1 MSSYQRWG
9 FRLVPIIAF
18 LALWEWYGI
27 SHDSLLFPSFSET
40 IQSLIAL
47 IQTQELWES
56 IWLSHQAMFLGFAS
70 ALCVGIPI
78 GVLAGYS
85 HTIDNALEPYI
96 RLLIVVPKSALVP
109 IFILALG
116 IGVIAR
122 AWVIFLYVV
131 VYIVVNVRTG
141 VRQVDPN
148 LVEMSHSFG
157 ASRFHIWT
165 KILLPGAY
173 PSLLAGL
180 RIGLG
185 RAMSGM
191 ITVELLLSA
200 VGIGRL
206 IMRFRGEF
214 DAGSAYAMVFIVLIE
229 ALLLSSGLRWL
240 ERRLT
245 HWAR

>member
-1 MSSYQRWG
+1 MPSYQRWG

-18 LALWEWYGI
+18 LALWEWYGVT
-27 SHDSLLFPSFSET
+27 HESLLFPSFTET
-40 IQSLIAL
+40 MQSLIAL
-47 IQTQELWES
+47 IQTPELWNS
-56 IWLSHQAMFLGFAS
+56 IWLSHQAMILGFLS
-70 ALCVGIPI
+70 ALVVGIPI

-85 HTIDNALEPYI
+85 RVFDNALEPYI
-96 RLLIVVPKSALVP
+96 RLMIVIPKSALVP

-116 IGVIAR
+116 IGVVAR

-131 VYIVVNVRTG
+131 VYIIVNVRTG
-141 VRQVDPN
+141 VRQVDDN
-148 LVEMSHSFG
+148 LLEMAHSFG

-173 PSLLAGL
+173 PALVAGL

-214 DAGSAYAMVFIVLIE
+214 DAGSAYAVVLVVLIE

-245 HWAR
+245 HWAQ